1 MSDNKVKV
9 ILRMKDTETGKWI
22 ELPAW
27 TDGVSAQAFLARYAF
42 LCSKYEGFEELAEIT
57 IEDME

>member
-22 ELPAW
+22 DLSIW
-27 TDGVSAQAFLARYAF
+27 TDGVSAQSLITRYAF
-42 LCSKYEGFEELAEIT
+42 LCSKYEGFDELAKII
-57 IEDME
+57 IEDM